1 MAKPPKR
8 KVQGGRVTAKGTRPA
23 NTRYTPP
30 SDGTDKISPPWV
42 PVLMAVFM
50 AVGALVIILNYLG
63 AFGDTNNWFLL
74 LGLGFVLASI
84 VTATQWH

>member
-8 KVQGGRVTAKGTRPA
+8 KVQGGRVTAKGTQPSG
-23 NTRYTPP
+23 RYTPP
-30 SDGTDKISPPWV
+30 TSNADKISPTWV

-50 AVGALVIILNYLG
+50 AVGGLVIILNYLG
-63 AFGDTNNWFLL
+63 AFGETDNWYLL

-84 VTATQWH
+84 ITATQWH